1 MSTLL
6 WILQMAFTHFY
17 HQRFL
22 FRDHGF
28 DLVSISFIGFL
39 TLLGQQQVANAALPD
54 ATIGLGATLLLLV
67 IILIGKARQ
76 ATTAPPPVAWRL
88 TRNCRGIGAAETPW

>member
-1 MSTLL
+1 
-6 WILQMAFTHFY
+6 MAFTHFY

-54 ATIGLGATLLLLV
+54 ATIGLRSH
-67 IILIGKARQ
+67 I
-76 ATTAPPPVAWRL
+76 APACNHPYRE
-88 TRNCRGIGAAETPW
+88 GAAGHDCASTGRLEADKLSIGGRRGRNTVVTFEVAS